1 MSQQLEA
8 SESDE
13 SGSDDSDTDG
23 AMATFRQ
30 DNRRP

>member
-13 SGSDDSDTDG
+13 SGSDDDDTDVAAIG
-23 AMATFRQ
+23 Q